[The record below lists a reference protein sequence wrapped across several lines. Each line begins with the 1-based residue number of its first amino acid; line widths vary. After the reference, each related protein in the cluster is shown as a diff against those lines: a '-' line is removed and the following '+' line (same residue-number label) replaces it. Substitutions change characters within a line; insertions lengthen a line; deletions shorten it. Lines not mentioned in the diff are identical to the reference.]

1 MQPHQSSYFSSEICR
16 WKDQKKLAKA
26 LRQYDSLLAR
36 IPDHDT
42 EKTEVKVK
50 KIYSRTSRMH
60 EMSHLY
66 TIIIFNELDRAD
78 EYFREM
84 NSVLIHKNKA
94 HAYYELKQKCKE
106 INQIDSSGSNAL
118 LLTVL
123 KGSYLL
129 FELLITHGADFK
141 LKYENKMTLL
151 HLATICENYEIVKLL
166 LDFEAFVAKT
176 DDDLKVK

>member
-1 MQPHQSSYFSSEICR
+1 
-16 WKDQKKLAKA
+16 
-26 LRQYDSLLAR
+26 
-36 IPDHDT
+36 
-42 EKTEVKVK
+42 VKVK